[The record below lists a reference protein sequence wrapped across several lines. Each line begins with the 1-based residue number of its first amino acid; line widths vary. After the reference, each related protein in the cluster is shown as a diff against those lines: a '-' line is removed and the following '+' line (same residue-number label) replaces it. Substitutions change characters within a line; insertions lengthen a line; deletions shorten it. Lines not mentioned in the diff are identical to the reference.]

1 MSHYKETTADAVYEE
16 YQKVGAVHLIDVR
29 EPDEFAELRTPL
41 SRNLPL
47 SELNDPQCITK
58 LGLPKSEPIYFICRS
73 GLRSARACEIF
84 AQHGYQHLYNV
95 SGGMLAWQAGL
106 LPTL

>member
-58 LGLPKSEPIYFICRS
+58 LGLPKSEPIIF
-73 GLRSARACEIF
+73 SA
-84 AQHGYQHLYNV
+84 V
-95 SGGMLAWQAGL
+95 QASVPQG
-106 LPTL
+106 PVKSSRNTF